1 MKLLKCLLL
10 LFLLPVSVY
19 AAGGEDDPIYGTPIY
34 IFFDMYATV
43 AIVYALFFPVL
54 FLILYLFKSKF
65 CYRFLVC
72 SVFFEWISFW
82 IIAAF
87 LVFFR

>member
-72 SVFFEWISFW
+72 SVFFEWISFG